1 MARRKLSEDEKKKE
15 FSISINLLLN
25 DKLENYLSVNGYS
38 NKSKYIEKL
47 IKDDLI
53 SRGEK
58 FENNF

>member
-25 DKLENYLSVNGYS
+25 DKLENYLSDNGYS

-53 SRGEK
+53 SRGET